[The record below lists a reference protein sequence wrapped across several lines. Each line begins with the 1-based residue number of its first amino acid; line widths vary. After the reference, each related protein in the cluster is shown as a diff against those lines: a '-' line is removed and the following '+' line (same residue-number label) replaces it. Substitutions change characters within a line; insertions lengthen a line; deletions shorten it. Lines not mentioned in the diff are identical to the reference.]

1 MSPAPTVKNIPID
14 LIRPGS
20 QQARK
25 VFNAEAL
32 AELAESIK
40 ESGIVQ
46 PLVLRTRVW
55 GYEILA
61 GERRWRAA
69 RAWLVAELGPR

>member
-1 MSPAPTVKNIPID
+1 MDAMPAAPLIKTIPID

-32 AELAESIK
+32 QELAESIR

-55 GYEILA
+55 GYEIL
-61 GERRWRAA
+61 
-69 RAWLVAELGPR
+69 L